1 MSSYNKKYI
10 KSFDYLRILALLG
23 VFLYHLMPN
32 FVPSGYLGVVIFF
45 VLAGFLT
52 MKQCMDSE
60 ESKVSPVKK
69 ITDKIFK
76 LYPALLFTII
86 VVIAFMFFYFRNF
99 LIQLPVDAVSS
110 VLSVN
115 NYAQILRNESYF
127 EAMNSIKPLTHI
139 WALSL
144 EFQFYVLFFL
154 FVTPFYKKSNE
165 NKYLISFLLL
175 TLLSII
181 ISIFL
186 VSKGVN
192 LTRIYYGIDT
202 RLSTFLLGAASAV
215 ISSKISSTISRVSG
229 LLRLLKYILLF
240 IMIYAMVVNFS
251 SDSQVV
257 GIIITYS
264 VLASALLVILYSDEI
279 KVYEENYEIN
289 ERQDNVNASNKNV
302 LNKLSTL
309 IVNRSYII
317 YLIHYPIIVFSNR
330 FLAHANID
338 MKVFFIIILIVVL
351 VASEVTYRLIQV
363 LFFNH
368 KDRKLSS
375 VLIISM
381 TLIVFAS
388 AFIMKNIVGDAPKLA
403 DKNDT
408 TWLTETTE
416 DEMLKYFT
424 EQNDDEISRLL
435 ETKPIV
441 ATNSLITNLEEEE
454 STEGLYDEDGKLI
467 LSAEELNSYKI
478 QTVFNR
484 INKVNALV
492 GGDATLTRDEFLEY
506 RNMKISFIG
515 DSVTQGSRGSLS
527 VYFPNA
533 VINAEGNRQLRNALP
548 IFYEMKEKGE
558 LGDVVVVALG
568 TNSDSDIRVDVL
580 EEIYDNLDGR
590 MMIILTVAIPYVVM
604 EQQRNAAI
612 RKFAETHD
620 NCHLADWH
628 STMKTHKEYFI
639 GDDTHPQG
647 LGTDVYAQLIFKTA
661 IESLEW
667 RKVGN
672 EWQYY
677 GSGEKMKFAVE
688 IEKNVGDTVLFG
700 SYFINSSDKK
710 EPIEWIVVDKNE
722 ELKTETLISKY
733 VLDRRKYN
741 DVYASTTWQKSSIRK
756 WLGSEFYSEAFEN
769 IGAKFIILSAL
780 ENHKNPE
787 YKTAEAN
794 VTYDRVFLPSYDEI
808 KKYLGDKY
816 LKCEGTEYFKSIG
829 GYVNED
835 GYADWWSRTAGDADN
850 HVLNVSASGEIV
862 MKGDYVTT
870 DDFGIRPMLRVT
882 YK

>member
-1 MSSYNKKYI
+1 MNSYNKKYI

-115 NYAQILRNESYF
+115 SYAQILRNESYF

-154 FVTPFYKKSNE
+154 LVTPFYKKSNE

-202 RLSTFLLGAASAV
+202 RLSTFLLGAVSAV
-215 ISSKISSTISRVSG
+215 ISSKISSTISRASG

-251 SDSQVV
+251 SDTQVV

-264 VLASALLVILYSDEI
+264 VLVSALLVILYSDEI

-289 ERQDNVNASNKNV
+289 ERQDDVNASNKNV
-302 LNKLSTL
+302 LDKLSTL

-435 ETKPIV
+435 DKKPIV
-441 ATNSLITNLEEEE
+441 ATDSLTTDLEEE
-454 STEGLYDEDGKLI
+454 SAEGLYDEDGKLI

-515 DSVTQGSRGSLS
+515 DSVTQGSR
-527 VYFPNA
+527 
-533 VINAEGNRQLRNALP
+533 
-548 IFYEMKEKGE
+548 
-558 LGDVVVVALG
+558 
-568 TNSDSDIRVDVL
+568 
-580 EEIYDNLDGR
+580 
-590 MMIILTVAIPYVVM
+590 
-604 EQQRNAAI
+604 
-612 RKFAETHD
+612 
-620 NCHLADWH
+620 
-628 STMKTHKEYFI
+628 
-639 GDDTHPQG
+639 
-647 LGTDVYAQLIFKTA
+647 
-661 IESLEW
+661 
-667 RKVGN
+667 
-672 EWQYY
+672 
-677 GSGEKMKFAVE
+677 
-688 IEKNVGDTVLFG
+688 
-700 SYFINSSDKK
+700 
-710 EPIEWIVVDKNE
+710 
-722 ELKTETLISKY
+722 
-733 VLDRRKYN
+733 
-741 DVYASTTWQKSSIRK
+741 
-756 WLGSEFYSEAFEN
+756 
-769 IGAKFIILSAL
+769 
-780 ENHKNPE
+780 
-787 YKTAEAN
+787 
-794 VTYDRVFLPSYDEI
+794 
-808 KKYLGDKY
+808 
-816 LKCEGTEYFKSIG
+816 
-829 GYVNED
+829 
-835 GYADWWSRTAGDADN
+835 
-850 HVLNVSASGEIV
+850 
-862 MKGDYVTT
+862 
-870 DDFGIRPMLRVT
+870 
-882 YK
+882 